1 MENKILGLHH
11 VTAIAGNA
19 KRNLG
24 FYSRILGLRFIKKT
38 VNFDDPHTYH
48 FYYGDYQGTPG
59 TILTFFPWEGVA
71 NGRRGTGQATEVG
84 FSVPAGSLDFWLNR
98 LKAHNVIYNKTAT
111 KFEEEYL
118 TVLDPD
124 GLKLELIVAAQPD
137 SREGHK
143 TEDISGQQ
151 AIKGF
156 HNVTLTLGSIK
167 ATADILTGIFGYK
180 LISEHVNRYRF
191 ATDAVD
197 SAAIIDLVETPGEN
211 RGQVAGGSV
220 HHVAFRVKDDAT
232 EMKFRELI
240 VNKGFQ
246 ITPQIDRNYFHSLY
260 FREPGGVLFEIAT
273 DNPGF
278 TADEPLE
285 ELGKNL
291 KLPAQ
296 YESSRKEIEQALPKL
311 D

>member
-19 KRNLG
+19 KRNLN
-24 FYSRILGLRFIKKT
+24 FYNQIMGLRFIKKT

-48 FYYGDYQGTPG
+48 FYYGDYYGSPG
-59 TILTFFPWEGVA
+59 TILTFFPWEGSA
-71 NGRRGTGQATEVG
+71 SGRRGTGQATEVG

-98 LKAHNVIYNKTAT
+98 LKKNNVIYNKPSS
-111 KFEEEYL
+111 KFEEEYI

-124 GLKLELIVAAQPD
+124 GLKLELVVASSPD
-137 SREGHK
+137 SRTGFENG
-143 TEDISGQQ
+143 DISGQQ

-156 HNVTLTLGSIK
+156 HHVTLTLNSIK
-167 ATADILTGIFGYK
+167 PTADILTGIFGYTLVSK
-180 LISEHVNRYRF
+180 HINRYRF
-191 ATDAVD
+191 STDAIEGA
-197 SAAIIDLVETPGEN
+197 SIIDLVEVPGES
-211 RGQVAGGSV
+211 RGQIASGSV
-220 HHVAFRVKDDAT
+220 HHVAFRVKNDAT

-246 ITPQIDRNYFHSLY
+246 VTPQIDRNYFHSLY

-278 TADEPLE
+278 TADETLE
-285 ELGKNL
+285 ELGKSL
-291 KLPAQ
+291 KLPPQ
-296 YESSRKEIEQALPKL
+296 YELSRKEIEKSLPQL
-311 D
+311 Y